1 MFNES
6 FTVKSKNNE
15 VRTGIFRQFGMQETL
30 SKNFSDILRYLLY
43 VIE

>member
-6 FTVKSKNNE
+6 FTVTSRNNE
-15 VRTGIFRQFGMQETL
+15 VRTGNFRQFGMQEAL
-30 SKNFSDILRYLLY
+30 SKNFSDILRNLLY